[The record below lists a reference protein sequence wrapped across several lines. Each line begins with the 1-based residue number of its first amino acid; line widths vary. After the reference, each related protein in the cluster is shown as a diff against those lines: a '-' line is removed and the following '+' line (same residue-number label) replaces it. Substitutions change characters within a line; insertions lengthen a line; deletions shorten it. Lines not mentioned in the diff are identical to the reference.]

1 MTRYLLRRTG
11 LLILTGSAALV
22 AIFVLLRLLPG
33 DPANA
38 LLSGTATPE
47 QIEAARRQVG
57 SDLPWWSQF
66 GQWASSLL
74 RGDLGTSFTSGL
86 SVNDQIA
93 SRMAVTLPLTLAAFG
108 ISLIVAIVLGYVA
121 ARARRSWA
129 GTVISALAQ
138 LGIAVPVFWIGML
151 LVLAFAVDLH
161 WLPASGFPARGW
173 TNAAQAVRALILP
186 TLTIVL
192 VSTASLTRYTR
203 SAALDVLDAP
213 FLQFARS
220 LGESRGEAMVRHGL
234 RVASIPVISIAGIEL
249 ATTFIGAV
257 VVEQVFALPGLGS
270 MLTTAIAQHDYPSIQ
285 GVLLVSIIVL
295 FLQLRPAGAQS
306 SRFPHAPRF
315 RDEAG
320 VACALDRA
328 FWDRRVCRR
337 QAPGSRRA
345 ASTLVAAR
353 SSRRRA
359 SRSRRVRARVMSA

>member
-11 LLILTGSAALV
+11 LLILTGAASLV

-66 GQWASSLL
+66 GEWASSLL

-108 ISLIVAIVLGYVA
+108 ISLILAIALGYVA

-151 LVLAFAVDLH
+151 LVLAFAVNLH

-173 TNAAQAVRALILP
+173 TNGAQAVRALVLP

-192 VSTASLTRYTR
+192 VSTASLTR

-285 GVLLVSIIVL
+285 GVLLVSTTLVL
-295 FLQLRPAGAQS
+295 VIGFAADVLQRVIDPRLR
-306 SRFPHAPRF
+306 
-315 RDEAG
+315 
-320 VACALDRA
+320 
-328 FWDRRVCRR
+328 
-337 QAPGSRRA
+337 
-345 ASTLVAAR
+345 STLSTGGR
-353 SSRRRA
+353 P
-359 SRSRRVRARVMSA
+359 

>member
-11 LLILTGSAALV
+11 LLILTGAASLV

-66 GQWASSLL
+66 GEWASSLL

-108 ISLIVAIVLGYVA
+108 ISLILAIALGYVA

-151 LVLAFAVDLH
+151 LVLAFAVNLH

-173 TNAAQAVRALILP
+173 TNGAQAVRALVLS

-192 VSTASLTRYTR
+192 VSTASLTR

-285 GVLLVSIIVL
+285 GVLLVSTTLVL
-295 FLQLRPAGAQS
+295 VIGFAADVLQRVIDPRLR
-306 SRFPHAPRF
+306 
-315 RDEAG
+315 
-320 VACALDRA
+320 
-328 FWDRRVCRR
+328 
-337 QAPGSRRA
+337 
-345 ASTLVAAR
+345 STLSTGGR
-353 SSRRRA
+353 P
-359 SRSRRVRARVMSA
+359 

>member
-38 LLSGTATPE
+38 LVSGTATPE

-66 GQWASSLL
+66 GEWASALL

-108 ISLIVAIVLGYVA
+108 ISLILAIVLGYVA

-151 LVLAFAVDLH
+151 LVLAFAVNLH

-173 TNAAQAVRALILP
+173 TNAAQAVRALVLP
-186 TLTIVL
+186 TLTVVL

-203 SAALDVLDAP
+203 SAALDVL
-213 FLQFARS
+213 
-220 LGESRGEAMVRHGL
+220 EAMVRHGL

-285 GVLLVSIIVL
+285 GVLLVST
-295 FLQLRPAGAQS
+295 
-306 SRFPHAPRF
+306 
-315 RDEAG
+315 
-320 VACALDRA
+320 
-328 FWDRRVCRR
+328 
-337 QAPGSRRA
+337 
-345 ASTLVAAR
+345 TLVLVIGFAADVLQRVIDPRLR
-353 SSRRRA
+353 SSL
-359 SRSRRVRARVMSA
+359 SAGGRP

>member
-66 GQWASSLL
+66 GEWASALL

-108 ISLIVAIVLGYVA
+108 ISLILAIVLGYVA

-151 LVLAFAVDLH
+151 LVLVFAVNLH

-173 TNAAQAVRALILP
+173 TNGATLDGISVAL
-186 TLTIVL
+186 
-192 VSTASLTRYTR
+192 
-203 SAALDVLDAP
+203 
-213 FLQFARS
+213 
-220 LGESRGEAMVRHGL
+220 G
-234 RVASIPVISIAGIEL
+234 
-249 ATTFIGAV
+249 
-257 VVEQVFALPGLGS
+257 
-270 MLTTAIAQHDYPSIQ
+270 
-285 GVLLVSIIVL
+285 
-295 FLQLRPAGAQS
+295 
-306 SRFPHAPRF
+306 FP
-315 RDEAG
+315 
-320 VACALDRA
+320 
-328 FWDRRVCRR
+328 
-337 QAPGSRRA
+337 
-345 ASTLVAAR
+345 
-353 SSRRRA
+353 
-359 SRSRRVRARVMSA
+359 RARVDERRAGGARPRPADSDDRPGIHGLVDALHA

>member
-66 GQWASSLL
+66 SGWASALIH
-74 RGDLGTSFTSGL
+74 GDLGTSFTSGL

-108 ISLIVAIVLGYVA
+108 ISLILAIALGYVA

-151 LVLAFAVDLH
+151 LVLVLAFAVNLH

-173 TNAAQAVRALILP
+173 TNGAQAVRALVLP
-186 TLTIVL
+186 TLTIIL

-285 GVLLVSIIVL
+285 GVLLVSTTLVLVIGFAADVLQRIIDPR
-295 FLQLRPAGAQS
+295 LR
-306 SRFPHAPRF
+306 
-315 RDEAG
+315 
-320 VACALDRA
+320 
-328 FWDRRVCRR
+328 
-337 QAPGSRRA
+337 
-345 ASTLVAAR
+345 STL
-353 SSRRRA
+353 
-359 SRSRRVRARVMSA
+359 SAGGRP